1 MSMIS
6 EIRSAKGREAEVRDQ
21 WLEVSEQAAQNRK
34 SKISCRSSHRR
45 RGQALRIRN
54 GRSIDFSGNI
64 RGFHRERRFE
74 RAGVTRQL
82 ENSIS

>member
-34 SKISCRSSHRR
+34 SKIENFISPFS
-45 RGQALRIRN
+45 QAA
-54 GRSIDFSGNI
+54 
-64 RGFHRERRFE
+64 E
-74 RAGVTRQL
+74 
-82 ENSIS
+82 ISLTH